1 MKKHILSCTCEREID
16 EPMLF
21 DTQQEAHAEMT
32 RQYKEALGIEGT
44 YLDRLQKA
52 AEEKGWSMIVED
64 DEAEFRQASPAGE
77 DFGFSVSA
85 DNIVEEVKVF
95 YYNFLPEHHANELFN
110 AGQHGL
116 SGVPDLRV
124 LLDDAEEIREM
135 LEFLWDALADVEGD
149 EGNGEICADSAYCEN
164 RNHDNVDWK
173 IHEVDI
179 PTEKNTMA
187 LDQTK
192 HHVFGDYVLTP
203 VPNAFNKNTSWWLS
217 KRGFT
222 ISIYCFSTNGTNVRQ
237 QDEAVYHIQH
247 IDAYIKSLEARLD
260 FINNAVQTEEGASK

>member
-16 EPMLF
+16 EPMFF

-44 YLDRLQKA
+44 YLERLQKA
-52 AEEKGWSMIVED
+52 AEEKGWSITVED
-64 DEAEFRQASPAGE
+64 GKAEFRQASPAGE

-85 DNIVEEVKVF
+85 DNIVEEVEDF
-95 YYNFLPEHHANELFN
+95 YYNFQAENHANELFN

-124 LLDDAEEIREM
+124 LLVDAEEIREM
-135 LEFLWDALADVEGD
+135 LEFLWDALADVEED

-179 PTEKNTMA
+179 PAEKNTMA

-203 VPNAFNKNTSWWLS
+203 IPNAFNKNTGWWLS

-222 ISIYCFSTNGTNVRQ
+222 MAIYCFSTSGSAAQ
-237 QDEAVYHIQH
+237 QQKEAGHHILH
-247 IDAYIKSLEARLD
+247 IGSYIALLEARLG
-260 FINNAVQTEEGASK
+260 FHKNADRSKEGASK